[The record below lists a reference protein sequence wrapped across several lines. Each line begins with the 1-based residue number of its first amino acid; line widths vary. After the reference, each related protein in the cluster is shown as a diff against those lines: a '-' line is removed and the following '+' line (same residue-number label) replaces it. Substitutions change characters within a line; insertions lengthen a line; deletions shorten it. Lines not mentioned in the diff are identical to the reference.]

1 MTDAMN
7 PYPNKLAD
15 VLMIILGLIMLV
27 TPLALWV
34 AWSNTMFFV
43 ILMTGLGSTWAY
55 WAIYRAS
62 HATDNPPVPDQAFP
76 RQVSEE
82 AMEVLHA
89 GWPWY
94 CHHTTD
100 GTSRFRNTMNKFADL
115 TGTARRY

>member
-1 MTDAMN
+1 MTNTMPAYSN
-7 PYPNKLAD
+7 RVAD
-15 VLMIILGLIMLV
+15 VLMMILGLIMLV

-34 AWSNTMFFV
+34 AWSNTVFFV
-43 ILMTGLGSTWAY
+43 TLLVGLGSTWGY
-55 WAIYRAS
+55 WAIYRAADAVI
-62 HATDNPPVPDQAFP
+62 HPPRSGGEFP

-82 AMEVLHA
+82 AMRVLHA

-100 GTSRFRNTMNKFADL
+100 GTSNFRSTMNKFADL